1 MKLTGRPQDKI
12 EWNGRRYRLDLDFR
26 RVLRAMEVLRRE
38 DIFPEDRVAGALRL
52 LVRGRHPHDHALLD
66 AIFDSLP
73 KGDPGGQKCMDFW
86 QDADLIYA
94 SFRQAYGLDLMRCG
108 FLHWETFLALL
119 DGLPADT
126 ELARV
131 IDIRTR
137 EIPRPNK
144 YNAKEIAA
152 LSRLKAKYALKG
164 SPSGL
169 QAGLEQLFETM
180 KQMAR

>member
-1 MKLTGRPQDKI
+1 MKLTDKPRSTI
-12 EWNGRRYRLDLDFR
+12 EWRGRQYRLDLDFR
-26 RVLRAMEVLRRE
+26 RVLRAMEVLHRE
-38 DIFPEDRVAGALRL
+38 DVFPEDRVHGALRL
-52 LVRGRHPHDHALLD
+52 LVKSRHPDEPALLD

-73 KGDPGGQKCMDFW
+73 KGEPGEKKCMDFW
-86 QDADLIYA
+86 QDADRIYS
-94 SFRQAYGLDLMRCG
+94 SFRQAYGIDLQRCS
-108 FLHWETFLALL
+108 FMHWATFLALL

-131 IDIRTR
+131 IDIRMR
-137 EIPRPNK
+137 ELPAPNK

-164 SPSGL
+164 GPTGL
-169 QAGLEQLFETM
+169 QVGLGQLFETL